1 MRSPVKTAGYIDK
14 NRLPEE
20 VVFAGDT
27 ALSARSML
35 GADDFKTFATAPGF
49 ETAVWKYDPYMSSC
63 DGFADPVSVAL
74 SLEKTSDERIQIS
87 VEEMIKKIWR

>member
-1 MRSPVKTAGYIDK
+1 MP
-14 NRLPEE
+14 
-20 VVFAGDT
+20 GDT

-49 ETAVWKYDPYMSSC
+49 ETAVLEEELVDIKKQCRLEIWKYDPYMFSC

>member
-1 MRSPVKTAGYIDK
+1 
-14 NRLPEE
+14 
-20 VVFAGDT
+20 
-27 ALSARSML
+27 ML
-35 GADDFKTFATAPGF
+35 GADDFKTFVTAPGF
-49 ETAVWKYDPYMSSC
+49 ETAVFEEELVDIKKQCRLEIWKYDPYMFSC